1 MNKWITILT
10 FCMVLLSLA
19 ACGTGQAAGREDST
33 ETVQEQGGDRREQI
47 PEQSGENGDDAA
59 SETGLSIR

>member
-1 MNKWITILT
+1 
-10 FCMVLLSLA
+10 MVLLSLA